1 MSIQPLSTNSKLI
14 AIKTI
19 HTLIWLFFNAVMV
32 YLFYAAITNR
42 IDLWLWVGVGFI
54 VLETIVLL
62 VFKMKCP
69 LTIVARKYSVST
81 KNNFDIYLPEWLATY
96 NKQIYSVLFV
106 IFLFI
111 LIFRL
116 I

>member
-1 MSIQPLSTNSKLI
+1 MSKQPHSNKSVLI
-14 AIKTI
+14 ALKTI
-19 HTLIWLFFNAVMV
+19 HTLIWLFFNAVMG
-32 YLFYAAITNR
+32 YLFYAVITNR
-42 IDLWLWVGVGFI
+42 IDIWLWVGIGFI

-69 LTIVARKYSVST
+69 LTIVARRYSAST

-96 NKQIYSVLFV
+96 NKQIYSVLFA
-106 IFLFI
+106 IFLLI
-111 LIFRL
+111 LIYRL